1 MKILAIDSCS
11 NVATAALMEDDV
23 LIAQFS
29 LNNKTTHST
38 KLLPQIEYM
47 MKNAETEFANIDL
60 FAVTIGPGSFTGER
74 IGVATAKALAHAV
87 NKPMVGVSA
96 LKAMAYN
103 FKYTDYLICPIMDAR
118 REQVYTATYHWDNDV
133 LLTVNE
139 DRTMAL
145 GDLLEEINEDVIF
158 LGDGV
163 PVFKDK
169 IAEKLGKKAHFAP
182 ANLLHIN
189 GSGVA
194 ECAKDEYDNGNA
206 CDYSSLVPTY
216 LRLSQAEREYNEK
229 TLGGNV

>member
-11 NVATAALMEDDV
+11 NVATGALMEDEV
-23 LIAQFS
+23 LVAQFS

-47 MKNAETEFANIDL
+47 MKNAEAEFADIDL
-60 FAVTIGPGSFTGER
+60 FAVTVGPGSFTGER
-74 IGVATAKALAHAV
+74 IGVATAKALAHAA

-118 REQVYTATYHWDNDV
+118 REQVYTATFRWENDV
-133 LLTVNE
+133 LKTVNE
-139 DRTMAL
+139 DRAMAL
-145 GDLLEEINEDVIF
+145 EDLLEEINEDVIF

-169 IAEKLGKKAHFAP
+169 IAERLGDKAHFAP
-182 ANLLHIN
+182 ANLLHIS

-194 ECAKDEYDNGNA
+194 EAGKEEYKKGNA
-206 CDYSSLVPTY
+206 CDYASLVPTY
-216 LRLSQAEREYNEK
+216 LRLSQAEREYNDRNRK
-229 TLGGNV
+229 

>member
-11 NVATAALMEDDV
+11 NVATAALIDDEV

-47 MKNAETEFANIDL
+47 MKNAETEFADIDL
-60 FAVTIGPGSFTGER
+60 YAVTVGPGSFTGER

-87 NKPMVGVSA
+87 NKPMAAVSS

-118 REQVYTATYHWDNDV
+118 REQVYTATYRWKNGE
-133 LLTVNE
+133 LTTLNE
-139 DRTMAL
+139 DRAIAL
-145 GDLLEEINEDVIF
+145 EDLLSEIAEDTIF

-169 IAEKLGKKAHFAP
+169 IAEKLGAKAHFAP

-189 GSGVA
+189 GGGVA
-194 ECAKDEYDNGNA
+194 EAAREEYKKGNVR
-206 CDYSSLVPTY
+206 DYASLVPTY
-216 LRLSQAEREYNEK
+216 LRLSQAEREYNDRNRK
-229 TLGGNV
+229 

>member
-11 NVATAALMEDDV
+11 NVATGALVEDEV
-23 LIAQFS
+23 LIGQFS

-47 MKNAETEFANIDL
+47 MKNADTNFADIDL

-87 NKPMVGVSA
+87 NKPIVGVSA
-96 LKAMAYN
+96 LKSMAYN

-118 REQVYTATYHWDNDV
+118 REQVYTATYRWENDELV
-133 LLTVNE
+133 TIKE
-139 DRTMAL
+139 DRAMAL
-145 GDLLEEINEDVIF
+145 DDLLSEIGEDTIF

-169 IAEKLGKKAHFAP
+169 ITEKLGNIAHFAP

-189 GSGVA
+189 GGGVA
-194 ECAKDEYDNGNA
+194 EAGKNEYKKGNAKDYG
-206 CDYSSLVPTY
+206 SLVPTY
-216 LRLSQAEREYNEK
+216 LRLSQAEREYNDRNRK
-229 TLGGNV
+229 

>member
-11 NVATAALMEDDV
+11 NVATGALVEDEV

-29 LNNKTTHST
+29 LNNKITHST

-47 MKNAETEFANIDL
+47 MKNAEMDFADIDL
-60 FAVTIGPGSFTGER
+60 FAVTVGPGSFTGER

-96 LKAMAYN
+96 LKSMAYN

-118 REQVYTATYHWDNDV
+118 REQVYTATYRWENDELV
-133 LLTVNE
+133 TVKE
-139 DRTMAL
+139 DRAMAL
-145 GDLLEEINEDVIF
+145 EELLSETNENTIF

-169 IAEKLGKKAHFAP
+169 ISEKLGNIAHFAL

-189 GSGVA
+189 GGGVA
-194 ECAKDEYDNGNA
+194 EAGKNEYKKGNAKDYA
-206 CDYSSLVPTY
+206 SLVPTY
-216 LRLSQAEREYNEK
+216 LRLSQAEREYNDRNRK
-229 TLGGNV
+229 

>member
-11 NVATAALMEDDV
+11 NVATGALMEDDV
-23 LIAQFS
+23 LVAQFS

-47 MKNAETEFANIDL
+47 MKNAETEFKDIDL
-60 FAVTIGPGSFTGER
+60 FAVTVGPGSFTGER

-87 NKPMVGVSA
+87 NKPMVGVSS

-103 FKYTDYLICPIMDAR
+103 FKYTSYLICPIMDAR
-118 REQVYTATYHWDNDV
+118 REQVYTATYRWNGDE
-133 LLTVNE
+133 LITVNE
-139 DRTMAL
+139 DRAMAL
-145 GDLLEEINEDVIF
+145 ADLLEEINEDVIF

-163 PVFKDK
+163 PVFKEK
-169 IAEKLGKKAHFAP
+169 IAEKLGDKVHFAP

-194 ECAKDEYDNGNA
+194 EAGKDEYKKGNA
-206 CDYSSLVPTY
+206 GDYASLVPTY
-216 LRLSQAEREYNEK
+216 LRLSQAEREYNDRNRK
-229 TLGGNV
+229 